1 MDNLQELYPNMVYA
15 PQPITTTPYKKVFL
29 AGSIEKGAAPDWQQ
43 RIALALQ
50 SENVL
55 LLNPR
60 RFTWD
65 DSWRM
70 AVDDPQFNEQVTW
83 ELEQL
88 ESADLVIMNLIAG
101 TQSPIS
107 LLEFGLY
114 AKSGKMLV
122 CCPEGF
128 WRKGNIDMVCLH
140 YKIPQVATEE
150 DLVTYIREFIA
161 PPTVLECAED
171 SVLLQE
177 NSVAA

>member
-15 PQPITTTPYKKVFL
+15 PHAIPTTPYKKVFL

-43 RIALALQ
+43 RIAVALQ
-50 SENVL
+50 GEKVL

-60 RFTWD
+60 RFSWD

-88 ESADLVIMNLIAG
+88 AHADLVVMNLIAG

-114 AKSGKMLV
+114 AQSGKMVV

-140 YKIPQVATEE
+140 YDIPQVAKEDDLVAYIRRFITLPATTTYAEE
-150 DLVTYIREFIA
+150 DLAIQASPLI
-161 PPTVLECAED
+161 
-171 SVLLQE
+171 Q
-177 NSVAA
+177 